1 MNKLFK
7 TLAPLSIAAALV
19 VALAACS
26 WLDVVQKDAVR
37 AFGEILNTLPADEY
51 EPHRWKITAPDGE
64 AWFIFDGA
72 GMAMVV
78 NAAPFIAAG
87 LDISKLEN
95 AGENGF
101 SPGTDSIRF
110 SVDGFEGAG
119 QDVKD
124 AALDQFA
131 ADVKAFRKNL
141 GYHAALDHYNID
153 FGGGNMFEWA
163 KDLAANDKDIVFVLN
178 PEPLVSAGLDPG
190 NVEGW
195 AFAKVSVEIDGKP
208 VEVDKLLK
216 PFDLK

>member
-7 TLAPLSIAAALV
+7 NPVPLAFAAALAV
-19 VALAACS
+19 ILAACS
-26 WLDVVQKDAVR
+26 FLDVVQKDAVR
-37 AFGEILNTLPADEY
+37 AFSEVLNTLPAEEY
-51 EPHRWKITAPDGE
+51 APQRWKITAPDGE

-72 GMAMVV
+72 GLAMVV

-95 AGENGF
+95 AGEHDF
-101 SPGTDSIRF
+101 SPGTDSIWF
-110 SVDGFEGAG
+110 SAEGFEGAG
-119 QDVKD
+119 QDLKD

-131 ADVKAFRKNL
+131 ADVKALRKNL

-163 KDLAANDKDIVFVLN
+163 KDLATNDKDIVFVLN

-195 AFAKVSVEIDGKP
+195 AFAKVSGDVDGKP
-208 VEVDKLLK
+208 AEVDKLLK